1 MGNSKFGVLLRTKKF
16 IQDDQLA
23 FARLSGDFNPIH
35 IDNVFSRKTL
45 FGQIIVHGI
54 HGAMWAID
62 SLIQN
67 IGATPSSCKCLFK
80 KPIFLQEDIASYW
93 DHNKNKL
100 TIAVGEIELTSIT
113 VNLPQAPHKF
123 SDHFFHDSSPI
134 NQLIPLLEPLLPED
148 CTKFKTLH
156 DFTNT
161 GRSSLAK
168 LLFPFLYERYG
179 ANLTL
184 ELAAT
189 SEIVGMQCPGLHSL
203 FSSIDVVFKEIDGKS
218 HFYLTNFD
226 QRFNKVS
233 IAVHGHSL
241 LASIDAF
248 FRPPPSD
255 GESFTAISK
264 MVDANEFKKVNALI
278 IGGSRGIGAVTAKLI
293 CAGGGRVTV
302 TYHSGINDAIN
313 LCSEIKSHGGQC
325 NYIHYSVLSTP
336 STKDLMPPINQVY
349 YFASPK
355 IIGES
360 FRRGNLD
367 LDGVY
372 KKYFID
378 GFVDTCEMLILHNP
392 NCSVFYPSTSFIE
405 EESKEF
411 KSYIDAK
418 IIGEKICTEFNLKN
432 SIRILSVRLP
442 KLPSDQNQS
451 IFPVNL
457 PKISNTIL
465 PVIRNMMQFT
475 F

>member
-1 MGNSKFGVLLRTKKF
+1 MGNSKFGVLLSTKKF
-16 IQDDQLA
+16 TQDDQLA

-54 HGAMWAID
+54 HSAMWAID
-62 SLIQN
+62 SLIHN
-67 IGATPSSCKCLFK
+67 NGTTPSSCKCIFK
-80 KPIFLQEDIASYW
+80 KPIFLEEGIASYW
-93 DHNKNKL
+93 DDTKNKL
-100 TIAVGEIELTSIT
+100 TIAVGEIELTTIT
-113 VNLPQAPHKF
+113 VDFSEAPLEF
-123 SDHFFHDSSPI
+123 SDQVIQDLSSTDQH
-134 NQLIPLLEPLLPED
+134 NPLPESLLPDD
-148 CTKFKTLH
+148 CIKFKKLH
-156 DFTNT
+156 AFTNT

-168 LLFPFLYERYG
+168 LLFPFLYETYG

-184 ELAAT
+184 EFAAT
-189 SEIVGMQCPGLHSL
+189 SEVVGMHCPGLHSL
-203 FSSIDVVFKEIDGKS
+203 FSSIDVVFKEMANKS

-233 IAVHGHSL
+233 IAVHGRSL
-241 LASIDAF
+241 SASLDAF
-248 FRPPPSD
+248 FRPPPSG
-255 GESFTAISK
+255 GESFSDISK
-264 MVDANEFKKVNALI
+264 MVDANEFRNVNALI
-278 IGGSRGIGAVTAKLI
+278 IGGSRGIGAVTAQII

-313 LCSEIKSHGGQC
+313 ICSEIQSNGGQC

-336 STKDLMPPINQVY
+336 SSMDLIEPINQVY

-367 LDGVY
+367 LDGLY
-372 KKYFID
+372 RKYFID
-378 GFVDTCEMLILHNP
+378 GFVETCELLTLHNP
-392 NCSVFYPSTSFIE
+392 GCSVFYPSTSFIE
-405 EESKEF
+405 EGSKEF

-418 IIGEKICTEFNLKN
+418 IIGEKICTEFNQKN

-451 IFPVNL
+451 IFPVKL

-465 PVIRNMMQFT
+465 PVIRNMMQLT

>member
-1 MGNSKFGVLLRTKKF
+1 MNMDHSKFGILLETRKF

-54 HGAMWAID
+54 HSTMWAID
-62 SLIQN
+62 SLIGN
-67 IGATPSSCKCLFK
+67 IGATPSSCKCIFK
-80 KPIFLQEDIASYW
+80 KPIFLQEDVSSYW

-113 VNLPQAPHKF
+113 VNLSQAPFKF
-123 SDHFFHDSSPI
+123 SDHFFHDSNPT
-134 NQLIPLLEPLLPED
+134 NQIIPLPEPLLPED
-148 CTKFKTLH
+148 CVKFKTLH

-203 FSSIDVVFKEIDGKS
+203 FSSIDVVFKEIDDKS
-218 HFYLTNFD
+218 HFYLTNLD

-233 IAVHGHSL
+233 IAVHGRSL
-241 LASIDAF
+241 SALIDAF

-255 GESFTAISK
+255 GESFTDISK
-264 MVDANEFKKVNALI
+264 MVDANEFRKVNALI
-278 IGGSRGIGAVTAKLI
+278 IGGSRGIGAVVAQII

-313 LCSEIKSHGGQC
+313 LCSEIQSHGGKC
-325 NYIHYSVLSTP
+325 NNIHYSVLSEP
-336 STKDLMPPINQVY
+336 SIKDLAPPINQIY

-355 IIGES
+355 IIGDS
-360 FRRGNLD
+360 LRGSNLD
-367 LDGVY
+367 LASQY

-378 GFVDTCEMLILHNP
+378 GFSNTCDALIKYNP
-392 NCSVFYPSTSFIE
+392 QCIVFYPSTSFIE
-405 EESKEF
+405 EEIKEF
-411 KSYIDAK
+411 KSYIEAK
-418 IIGEKICTEFNLKN
+418 IIGEKICSEYNLTRN
-432 SIRILSVRLP
+432 IEIVCTRLP
-442 KLPSDQNQS
+442 RLPSDQNQS
-451 IFPVNL
+451 IFPESL
-457 PKISNTIL
+457 DKISEVMLPIIRKMATI
-465 PVIRNMMQFT
+465 
-475 F
+475 

>member
-16 IQDDQLA
+16 HQDDQLA

-54 HGAMWAID
+54 HSAMWAID

-67 IGATPSSCKCLFK
+67 TGATPSSCKCIFK

-100 TIAVGEIELTSIT
+100 TIAVGETELTSIT
-113 VNLPQAPHKF
+113 VNLSQASFKF
-123 SDHFFHDSSPI
+123 SDHFFHDSSLT
-134 NQLIPLLEPLLPED
+134 NQLIPLPEPLLPED
-148 CTKFKTLH
+148 CIKFKSLH

-168 LLFPFLYERYG
+168 LLFPFLYEKYG

-203 FSSIDVVFKEIDGKS
+203 FSSIDVVFKELDDKS

-233 IAVHGHSL
+233 IAVHGRSL
-241 LASIDAF
+241 SASIDAF

-255 GESFTAISK
+255 GESFSDISK
-264 MVDANEFKKVNALI
+264 MVNANEFKKVNALI
-278 IGGSRGIGAVTAKLI
+278 IGGSRGIGAVAAQII
-293 CAGGGRVTV
+293 CAGGGRATV

-313 LCSEIKSHGGQC
+313 LCSEIQSNGGQC
-325 NYIHYSVLSTP
+325 NYIQYSILSNP
-336 STKDLMPPINQVY
+336 SIKDLIPPINQVY

-360 FRRGNLD
+360 LRRGSLD
-367 LDGVY
+367 LDGLY

-378 GFVDTCEMLILHNP
+378 GFLNICEMLVLHNS

-405 EESKEF
+405 DEYKEF
-411 KSYIDAK
+411 KSYIAAK

-432 SIRILSVRLP
+432 SIRILSARLP

-451 IFPVNL
+451 IIPEKL
-457 PKISNTIL
+457 PKISSTIL
-465 PVIRNMMQFT
+465 PVIRNMMQLIF
-475 F
+475 